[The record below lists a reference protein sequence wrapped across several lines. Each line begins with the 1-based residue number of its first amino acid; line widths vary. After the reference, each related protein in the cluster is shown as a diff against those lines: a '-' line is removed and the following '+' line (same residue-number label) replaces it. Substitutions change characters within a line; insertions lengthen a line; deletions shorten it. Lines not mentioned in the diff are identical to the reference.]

1 MALDFTVIGQRIKNA
16 RLDKNLTQEKLAE
29 KLNVSQTVVSKI
41 ETCER
46 RIDVIELIDICGA
59 INTSYM
65 DFFSELNDRL

>member
-1 MALDFTVIGQRIKNA
+1 MIEKKKKKREASGI
-16 RLDKNLTQEKLAE
+16 TQIQLAE